1 MTDKTN
7 LRAVLSSRPLKYGC
21 WAIGA
26 VALFAVLGFAAAPP
40 IAKHVAVNKLSEA
53 LHRPVSIRRVAI
65 NPFALTLEVEGLDIG
80 EREGGAS
87 FAGFDSL
94 FVNLQASSLFRWGL
108 VVDEIRLVG
117 PRFHVV
123 RLAEN
128 HYSFSDLVDEFATA
142 PKGEKKD
149 GPSAFS
155 LNNIQISGG
164 SVDFDDRVV
173 GERHLVG
180 DIVLALPFVS
190 NMDYAADTFVEP
202 HFSAKIDGAPLE
214 VKGKSKP
221 FSTSRESEFELALR
235 DVQLPTYFDYAPA
248 SLPVKLDSGTLDALL
263 KLVFSQQPGEMP
275 RLAVSGRA
283 SLGDLKLTESAGRA
297 LVAWKRLDLVVGS
310 AEVFGG
316 RLVIDK
322 VALEAPEVSVRADRE
337 GKINWLDLLPSAA
350 DSAKAGEAVAVAG
363 DPAPFEW
370 SLAEATLSG
379 GVLHWSDESHA
390 GAFRAELTDID
401 ASLKNL
407 DSGDSVADF
416 ELACKADGGEA
427 LRIAALTVKEG
438 KLDLARRQL
447 RIGEARLDGAQALIR
462 RTAAGRIE
470 WIEPPAL
477 RTAGASR
484 AAPAGSKEADESA
497 PWRVEVAKA
506 ALKGVGIRFDDA
518 AVAPKA
524 ARQSIEALS
533 LELARVSS
541 EPGSKADLRLAFT
554 LNGKGKVAV
563 DGRLCPAPLEADLSV
578 DLKTIELLPLQPYF
592 AERLDIAVRR
602 GYVTADG
609 KLGIRQKTGDSE
621 DSDALSGGFAGQAT
635 VSDFQAVNQADST
648 DLLRW
653 KSFRFGKMD
662 ARFGPGSVSIGDV
675 ALSDFFARVIVS
687 PEGKLNLLDIVRD
700 GKADGS
706 LGAASPAADPPDGRA
721 TAPVAAGGGP
731 ALPIRI
737 GKVTLQGGNVRFTDH
752 FVKPN
757 YSANLREIGGS
768 VTGLSSE
775 PDTRASMELRGNYDK
790 VAPLRVSARI
800 NPLSA
805 KPYLDLSADV
815 KGIEL
820 TALSTYA
827 EKYAGYAIDK
837 GKLSLSVKYRIEND
851 QLEAENQVFLDQLTF
866 GRPVESPSATS
877 LPVRLAVSLLKNR
890 KGEIDLDVPVSG
902 SLNDPHFSVGG
913 VIVQVIVNLITKA
926 VTSPF
931 ALIGSMFGGEEL
943 ASVDFDAGRAALTPD
958 AVKRLENLAQA
969 LIERPELKFEI
980 EGRANPDI
988 DEEGLRHARLDRKV
1002 LAQKRR
1008 DEDGKNDSGPAT
1020 GVAPGEYPEL
1030 LERVYRAES
1039 FPKPRNALGLTK
1051 SLPVEEMEK
1060 LILTSLM
1067 VGEDDLKNL
1076 ADRRAKAV
1084 RDWLVAH
1091 QVPAERIFLLPSR
1104 VGPGDESDS
1113 GRSARFSLR

>member
-1 MTDKTN
+1 
-7 LRAVLSSRPLKYGC
+7 LR
-21 WAIGA
+21 I
-26 VALFAVLGFAAAPP
+26 
-40 IAKHVAVNKLSEA
+40 
-53 LHRPVSIRRVAI
+53 
-65 NPFALTLEVEGLDIG
+65 
-80 EREGGAS
+80 
-87 FAGFDSL
+87 
-94 FVNLQASSLFRWGL
+94 
-108 VVDEIRLVG
+108 
-117 PRFHVV
+117 
-123 RLAEN
+123 
-128 HYSFSDLVDEFATA
+128 
-142 PKGEKKD
+142 
-149 GPSAFS
+149 SAFH
-155 LNNIQISGG
+155 I
-164 SVDFDDRVV
+164 
-173 GERHLVG
+173 
-180 DIVLALPFVS
+180 
-190 NMDYAADTFVEP
+190 
-202 HFSAKIDGAPLE
+202 
-214 VKGKSKP
+214 
-221 FSTSRESEFELALR
+221 
-235 DVQLPTYFDYAPA
+235 
-248 SLPVKLDSGTLDALL
+248 
-263 KLVFSQQPGEMP
+263 
-275 RLAVSGRA
+275 
-283 SLGDLKLTESAGRA
+283 
-297 LVAWKRLDLVVGS
+297 
-310 AEVFGG
+310 
-316 RLVIDK
+316 
-322 VALEAPEVSVRADRE
+322 
-337 GKINWLDLLPSAA
+337 
-350 DSAKAGEAVAVAG
+350 
-363 DPAPFEW
+363 
-370 SLAEATLSG
+370 
-379 GVLHWSDESHA
+379 
-390 GAFRAELTDID
+390 
-401 ASLKNL
+401 
-407 DSGDSVADF
+407 
-416 ELACKADGGEA
+416 
-427 LRIAALTVKEG
+427 KEG

-447 RIGEARLDGAQALIR
+447 RIGEARLDGAKALIR

-470 WIEPPAL
+470 WIEPPVL
-477 RTAGASR
+477 RAAGVSR
-484 AAPAGSKEADESA
+484 AAPAGSKKADQSA

-506 ALKGVGIRFDDA
+506 ALQGVDIRFDDA
-518 AVAPKA
+518 AAASKA
-524 ARQSIEALS
+524 ARQSVEGLS
-533 LELARVSS
+533 LELAGVSS

-563 DGRLCPAPLEADLSV
+563 DGKLCPAPLEADLSV

-592 AERLDIAVRR
+592 AERLNITVRR
-602 GYVTADG
+602 GYVAAGG
-609 KLGIRQKTGDSE
+609 KLGIRQKMG

-635 VSDFQAVNQADST
+635 VSDFQAMNPADST

-653 KSFRFGKMD
+653 KSFRFGRID

-700 GKADGS
+700 GKADAS

-731 ALPIRI
+731 ALPISI
-737 GKVTLQGGNVRFTDH
+737 GKVTLQGGSVRFTDH

-757 YSANLREIGGS
+757 YSANLHEIGGS

-775 PDTRASMELRGNYDK
+775 PGTRASLELRGNYDK
-790 VAPLRVSARI
+790 VAPLNVSASI

-866 GRPVESPSATS
+866 GRAVESPSATS

-890 KGEIDLDVPVSG
+890 KGEIDLEVPVSG

-943 ASVDFDAGRAALTPD
+943 ASVDFDPGRAALTPD
-958 AVKRLENLAQA
+958 AVKRLENLARA

-1008 DEDGKNDSGPAT
+1008 DEDGKDDSSPAT
-1020 GVAPGEYPEL
+1020 GMAPGEYPEL

-1039 FPKPRNALGLTK
+1039 FPKPRNELGLTK

-1060 LILTSLM
+1060 LILTSLT

-1076 ADRRAKAV
+1076 ADRRARSV

-1091 QVPAERIFLLPSR
+1091 EVPTERIFLLPSR

-1113 GRSARFSLR
+1113 GCSARFSLR